1 MLLLGIIVTGT
12 HQARRTGNA
21 SADGSPNKVS
31 SAVQAAVKALV
42 AFPLLVRWNC
52 CWAVSCWQHFA
63 AVSIWHNT
71 RNGRMLM
78 AQCA

>member
-21 SADGSPNKVS
+21 STNGSPNKLA

-42 AFPLLVRWNC
+42 AFPLLVR
-52 CWAVSCWQHFA
+52 SSA
-63 AVSIWHNT
+63 ATPCIGSRLHRRLCKVEQMVLSASTAH
-71 RNGRMLM
+71 
-78 AQCA
+78 